1 MELDRALELAVV
13 SSWDEIVNPGEP
25 CSLHVE
31 YENVRELP
39 LNSVEVW
46 MIKNRG
52 YGTLVCNYSMPLSD
66 SSVASPETLGMQ
78 SANSCRSKTLAANLD
93 FIMRN
98 QHQFSRPPD
107 RSIHALIQIDHPS
120 KEERERAAIW
130 SRGIRTD
137 SSENLAVE
145 ALQEEVASV

>member
-13 SSWDEIVNPGEP
+13 SSWKELVKPGES

-31 YENVRELP
+31 YENVCELP

-52 YGTLVCNYSMPLSD
+52 YGTLVCSYSMSRPD
-66 SSVASPETLGMQ
+66 SSVASPEPLGMHF
-78 SANSCRSKTLAANLD
+78 ANSYGSKTLAANLD

-98 QHQFSRPPD
+98 QRQFSRPPN
-107 RSIHALIQIDHPS
+107 RSIHGLIQIDHPS
-120 KEERERAAIW
+120 EEEGKSAAIW
-130 SRGIRTD
+130 SGGVRTD
-137 SSENLAVE
+137 SPEDLAVE
-145 ALQEEVASV
+145 ALQGEAA